1 VQRNNGLMH
10 KARVCRI
17 LFSMKISNTFFRP
30 ALVTLVFLS
39 IALTPAHAQHSDYA
53 REKRFAQDIAAQ
65 LLVGEMVQIAHPAAA
80 SSKALPAFMALHA
93 KGKAQSPAIVLA
105 HGVGTHPDDGLT
117 GQLRQRL
124 NDLGYT
130 TLAIQM
136 PIAAKEAQLDDYFPK
151 QFPEASARLQSAAL
165 WLRQQGHTRIVL
177 ASHTMGSW
185 MANVYFDEL
194 IKSNI
199 DAKNSPYQAWV
210 CISLTGN
217 YSWAMRNY
225 PFPILDLYGEQDIP
239 VTVSSAWRRAGLIKL
254 ASDGSEQVK
263 IASADAQWRSKETA
277 AAQAIDTFIKRVL
290 P

>member
-1 VQRNNGLMH
+1 LA
-10 KARVCRI
+10 KI
-17 LFSMKISNTFFRP
+17 LISLILSEMLTFHAFSRTF
-30 ALVTLVFLS
+30 L
-39 IALTPAHAQHSDYA
+39 IAITWASLAYTPAHAQHSDYA

-65 LLVGEMVQIAHPAAA
+65 LIVGEMVQIAHPAA
-80 SSKALPAFMALHA
+80 SGTSALPAFMALYA
-93 KGKAQSPAIVLA
+93 KGQNQRPAIVLA

-124 NDLGYT
+124 NDLGYA

-136 PIAAKEAQLDDYFPK
+136 PIAARDAQLDDYFPK

-194 IKSNI
+194 MKSKI
-199 DAKNSPYQAWV
+199 DAKSSPYQAWV

-217 YSWAMRNY
+217 YSWGARNY

-239 VTVSSAWRRAGLIKL
+239 VTVSSAWRRAALLKL
-254 ASDGSEQVK
+254 AHDSSVQQK
-263 IASADAQWRSKETA
+263 IEGADAQWRSKESA
-277 AAQAIDTFIKRVL
+277 AAQAIDTFVKRVL

>member
-1 VQRNNGLMH
+1 MQTSHTLSR
-10 KARVCRI
+10 A
-17 LFSMKISNTFFRP
+17 LFI
-30 ALVTLVFLS
+30 TLAWACL
-39 IALTPAHAQHSDYA
+39 AYTPAHAQHSDYA

-93 KGKAQSPAIVLA
+93 KGQAQRPAIVLA
-105 HGVGTHPDDGLT
+105 HGVGTHPDDGIT

-136 PIAAKEAQLDDYFPK
+136 PVAAKEAQLDDYFPK

-194 IKSNI
+194 MKTNI
-199 DAKNSPYQAWV
+199 DAKTSPYQAWV

-217 YSWAMRNY
+217 YSWGARNY

-239 VTVSSAWRRAGLIKL
+239 VTVSSAWRRAGLLKL
-254 ASDGSEQVK
+254 AHDGSVQQK
-263 IASADAQWRSKETA
+263 IDSADAQWRGKESA
-277 AAQAIDTFIKRVL
+277 AAQAVDAFVKRVL

>member
-1 VQRNNGLMH
+1 MLTSHSLRH
-10 KARVCRI
+10 A
-17 LFSMKISNTFFRP
+17 LFIT
-30 ALVTLVFLS
+30 
-39 IALTPAHAQHSDYA
+39 IAWACLAHTSAQAQHSDYA

-65 LLVGEMVQIAHPAAA
+65 LLVGDMVQIAHQTTN
-80 SSKALPAFMALHA
+80 SKALPAFVALHA
-93 KGKAQSPAIVLA
+93 KGKAQSAAIVLA
-105 HGVGTHPDDGLT
+105 HGVGTHPDEGLT

-194 IKSNI
+194 MKGNL
-199 DAKNSPYQAWV
+199 DAKSSLYQAWA

-217 YSWAMRNY
+217 YSWGVRNY
-225 PFPILDLYGEQDIP
+225 PFPIFDLYGEQDIP
-239 VTVSSAWRRAGLIKL
+239 VTVSSAWRRAGLLKL
-254 ASDGSEQVK
+254 AHDGSVQQK
-263 IASADAQWRSKETA
+263 IDGADAQWRSKESA
-277 AAQAIDTFIKRVL
+277 AAQAIDAFIKRAL
-290 P
+290 N

>member
-1 VQRNNGLMH
+1 MLTSLACAHHLFIALAWGLLTC
-10 KARVCRI
+10 A
-17 LFSMKISNTFFRP
+17 P
-30 ALVTLVFLS
+30 AL
-39 IALTPAHAQHSDYA
+39 AQHGDYA
-53 REKRFAQDIAAQ
+53 REQRFAQDIAAQ
-65 LLVGEMVQIAHPAAA
+65 LIVGDMVQIAHPPA
-80 SSKALPAFMALHA
+80 SSGKALPAFMAIHTQGQA
-93 KGKAQSPAIVLA
+93 KRPAIVLA

-136 PIAAKEAQLDDYFPK
+136 PIAARDAQLDDYFPK
-151 QFPEASARLQSAAL
+151 LFPEASARLQSAAL
-165 WLRQQGHTRIVL
+165 WLRQQGHTHIVL
-177 ASHTMGSW
+177 ASHTMGAW

-194 IKSNI
+194 MKSKI
-199 DAKNSPYQAWV
+199 DAASSPYQAWV

-254 ASDGSEQVK
+254 AFDGSEQIK
-263 IASADAQWRSKETA
+263 IAGADAQWRGKESA
-277 AAQAIDTFIKRVL
+277 AAQAMDAFIRRVL

>member
-1 VQRNNGLMH
+1 MLTSRLITR
-10 KARVCRI
+10 A
-17 LFSMKISNTFFRP
+17 ISIST
-30 ALVTLVFLS
+30 S
-39 IALTPAHAQHSDYA
+39 ITIAWLCLAHTPTHAQHSDYA
-53 REKRFAQDIAAQ
+53 REKRFSQDIAAQ
-65 LLVGEMVQIAHPAAA
+65 LLVGDMVQIAHPAA
-80 SSKALPAFMALHA
+80 SGSKDLPAFMALHA
-93 KGKAQSPAIVLA
+93 KGQAQRPAIVLA
-105 HGVGTHPDDGLT
+105 HGVGTHPDEGIT

-151 QFPEASARLQSAAL
+151 QFPEASARLQSAAV
-165 WLRQQGHTRIVL
+165 WLRQQGHTRVVL
-177 ASHTMGSW
+177 ASHTMGAW

-194 IKSNI
+194 MKSNI
-199 DAKNSPYQAWV
+199 DAKYSPYQAWV

-217 YSWAMRNY
+217 YSWAIRNY

-254 ASDGSEQVK
+254 ATDGSAQIK
-263 IASADAQWRSKETA
+263 IAGADAQWRGKETA
-277 AAQAIDTFIKRVL
+277 AAQAIDGFIQRVL